1 MRTVKNKEY
10 SDWVSANAVIT
21 DWKSGN
27 GVKHIIYFKYNV
39 DGDEYNGYDSF
50 NGNFPKDK
58 VGDTVSVVWQDTNLP
73 RFRSPP
79 FRLRLCVYYA
89 KFCFVGVTGSSPVT
103 LWYDPDDATRVMRS
117 DTKPDAGL
125 WTYVPFIFAIPLSFF
140 IIRRK

>member
-1 MRTVKNKEY
+1 MKKIFSSKVIQLALLTAVAVTLSLFLRTVKNREY

-58 VGDTVSVVWQDTNLP
+58 VGDTVTV
-73 RFRSPP
+73 
-79 FRLRLCVYYA
+79 
-89 KFCFVGVTGSSPVT
+89 
-103 LWYDPDDATRVMRS
+103 WYDPDDATRVMRS